1 MAATKEHFLEA
12 LNYVV
17 SPAPF
22 QVKLNIQGLSYHLMM
37 HGKVTTASGDF
48 TLADFIYV
56 RNNFKDVYKKVD
68 NQWRDKAD
76 DLTEGKH
83 EWIPTNMIPYMVENV
98 NAKAGQW
105 RAAMDLLR
113 SPTQFIIY
121 KPPAINP
128 HYTAGQP
135 LSAFWDLNGH
145 VGALYHKNFP
155 TSRIQNMGPWHDG
168 LREIL
173 KSHLNLANG
182 TEDFLGYVN
191 ALSAYMSNT
200 VWEGLYHNL
209 SIDPKTI
216 PCDYYMDSKC
226 TQLWGANLHE
236 MTQTLHAGCLAW
248 IDMFRKN
255 GEILLTHY

>member
-1 MAATKEHFLEA
+1 
-12 LNYVV
+12 
-17 SPAPF
+17 
-22 QVKLNIQGLSYHLMM
+22 
-37 HGKVTTASGDF
+37 
-48 TLADFIYV
+48 
-56 RNNFKDVYKKVD
+56 
-68 NQWRDKAD
+68 
-76 DLTEGKH
+76 
-83 EWIPTNMIPYMVENV
+83 MVENV

-113 SPTQFIIY
+113 SPNAIY
-121 KPPAINP
+121 HLQTARPAINP

-168 LREIL
+168 LQLEIL

-182 TEDFLGYVN
+182 TGRFPGLCERALGVYVE
-191 ALSAYMSNT
+191 Y
-200 VWEGLYHNL
+200 GLGGPPHHNL